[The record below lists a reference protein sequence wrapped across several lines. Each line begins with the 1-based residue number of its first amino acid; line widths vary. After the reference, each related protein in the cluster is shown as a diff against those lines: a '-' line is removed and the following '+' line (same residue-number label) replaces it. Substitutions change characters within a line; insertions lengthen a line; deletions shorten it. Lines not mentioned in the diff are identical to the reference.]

1 MHLGFVFLMVCLR
14 MILQAENK
22 VKAKQQAEKI
32 AQKQAN
38 KIKQRIEKKEKEREE
53 QREKKNAG
61 KGKNK
66 KKGRGALQREKK
78 RARREIEGSEDKGDS
93 STTKEEQLDETR
105 NKNVTTAGSEAR
117 QKIKRPQKKGRP
129 DKDETALEDMIRS
142 YKASFASSAEKRD
155 EGVPQKVS
163 QKVLAKRWFE

>member
-1 MHLGFVFLMVCLR
+1 MG
-14 MILQAENK
+14 
-22 VKAKQQAEKI
+22 EKI

-53 QREKKNAG
+53 QREKKHAD

-78 RARREIEGSEDKGDS
+78 RARREIEGSEDRRDS
-93 STTKEEQLDETR
+93 SVAKEEQLDETC
-105 NKNVTTAGSEAR
+105 NKGVTTAGSEAR
-117 QKIKRPQKKGRP
+117 QKIKRLQKKGWS

-142 YKASFASSAEKRD
+142 YKASFASAAEKRD
-155 EGVPQKVS
+155 EGVPQKAS
-163 QKVLAKRWFE
+163 REVLAKRWFE